1 MSFSTDIKKELSQIN
16 DLANKQKVKY
26 ELMGYLISD
35 NITRDGKNIR
45 FSTESE
51 YNINRF
57 SKLLKNVNIED
68 FFIDIQGKIYSIRL
82 KNIYLENIEKEE
94 IDKIKNIEYIKSIV
108 RGVFLGSGSI
118 NTPENKYHL
127 EISFGKEKNRDIIKK
142 MLEENNIKVKTI
154 EKYITSLEES
164 FIIYKASR
172 YNIKG
177 KEYLKSLEK
186 YYVSDIGLRNFMLGK
201 KAMDAGHILENI
213 VYLELL
219 RRGYKVYVGKIDDM
233 EIDFVAQ
240 NEQGNTYIQVSAS
253 VRDENTLARELKPL
267 KAVKDNYPKIILTL
281 DDDPDGDYDGI
292 IRKNALDWIYR

>member
-118 NTPENKYHL
+118 NNPENKYHL
-127 EISFGKEKNRDIIKK
+127 EISY
-142 MLEENNIKVKTI
+142 IKVKTI
-154 EKYITSLEES
+154 EKSIYLKDSEEISKFLAFIGATKSVLKFEDIRVQREMNNKINRLVNCKTANLNKVLNASIEQIEAIKTLKQNGDFAKLDENLKELAEIRLEHPEMSLEE
-164 FIIYKASR
+164 
-172 YNIKG
+172 
-177 KEYLKSLEK
+177 
-186 YYVSDIGLRNFMLGK
+186 LGK
-201 KAMDAGHILENI
+201 
-213 VYLELL
+213 LL
-219 RRGYKVYVGKIDDM
+219 KKPIGKSG
-233 EIDFVAQ
+233 V
-240 NEQGNTYIQVSAS
+240 
-253 VRDENTLARELKPL
+253 
-267 KAVKDNYPKIILTL
+267 NYRIKKIIELS
-281 DDDPDGDYDGI
+281 
-292 IRKNALDWIYR
+292 R

>member
-118 NTPENKYHL
+118 NNPENKYHL

-154 EKYITSLEES
+154 EKSI
-164 FIIYKASR
+164 
-172 YNIKG
+172 
-177 KEYLKSLEK
+177 
-186 YYVSDIGLRNFMLGK
+186 
-201 KAMDAGHILENI
+201 
-213 VYLELL
+213 
-219 RRGYKVYVGKIDDM
+219 
-233 EIDFVAQ
+233 
-240 NEQGNTYIQVSAS
+240 
-253 VRDENTLARELKPL
+253 
-267 KAVKDNYPKIILTL
+267 
-281 DDDPDGDYDGI
+281 
-292 IRKNALDWIYR
+292 